1 MYAAHE
7 NAKNALGVASEKLN
21 VTLLVP
27 VYQLLYT
34 VYLIAATRTEIN
46 SFKNVTV
53 ESRQEGQ

>member
-1 MYAAHE
+1 VYAAHE
-7 NAKNALGVASEKLN
+7 NTKNALGVANEKLK

-27 VYQLLYT
+27 VYHLLYT

-46 SFKNVTV
+46 SFTNAKV

>member
-1 MYAAHE
+1 VYAAHE
-7 NAKNALGVASEKLN
+7 NTKNALGVASEKLN

-46 SFKNVTV
+46 SFKNVKV